1 MYYRVTYDSI
11 QDIKN
16 KWAKFRDDCNKEID
30 NQLLLDLDD
39 AKNEYKDE
47 LRENTYT
54 KESIEEWY
62 DERKSYL
69 NDWASNFH
77 NRVETNYWKGL
88 TTIEELEN
96 KRFYD
101 EDFGWLYILDLIDMK
116 IEKQIYNENKFA
128 VSYYTIK
135 QNIDDT
141 LIECDPFIIELEEM
155 ECI

>member
-16 KWAKFRDDCNKEID
+16 KWTKFKNDCNKEID
-30 NQLLLDLDD
+30 YQLSLDLDD
-39 AKNEYKDE
+39 AKDEYEDE
-47 LRENTYT
+47 LQENTYT

-69 NDWASNFH
+69 TDWANNFH
-77 NRVETNYWKGL
+77 RRVETNYWNGL
-88 TTIEELEN
+88 TTIKELEN

-101 EDFGWLYILDLIDMK
+101 EDFGWLYVLDLVDMK
-116 IEKQIYNENKFA
+116 IEKQIYAKNNFA
-128 VSYYTIK
+128 VSYYNIK

-141 LIECDPFIIELEEM
+141 LIECDPFTIDLEEI